1 MEVARQV
8 LSVLLVFALLGAAL
22 WTLRQRSGVVF
33 RGWPRRTPGRTKA
46 LEPIER
52 VSLTPQHAL
61 HLVRVGGRE
70 FLVAT
75 HPRGCTFLTE
85 SPPRSSEG
93 AGA

>member
-1 MEVARQV
+1 MEAVRQI
-8 LSVLLVFALLGAAL
+8 LSVLLVFALLGGAL
-22 WTLRQRSGVVF
+22 WALRQQSGVMF
-33 RGWPRRTPGRTKA
+33 RGWPRRTAGRTKA
-46 LEPIER
+46 LEPVER
-52 VSLTPQHAL
+52 VSLTPQHSL

-85 SPPRSSEG
+85 SPLRSSEG